1 MDDMLYLAEPTLL
14 GTLQPY
20 LVLVV
25 CIGAGVLLGHW
36 LWHLVSRGPS
46 HRKW

>member
-1 MDDMLYLAEPTLL
+1 MDDVIYLVEPTLL

-20 LVLVV
+20 LVLVG

-36 LWHLVSRGPS
+36 LWHLVTRGP
-46 HRKW
+46 HTRKW

>member
-1 MDDMLYLAEPTLL
+1 MDDMLYLGEPTLL

-36 LWHLVSRGPS
+36 LWHLVSRGPQT
-46 HRKW
+46 RKW